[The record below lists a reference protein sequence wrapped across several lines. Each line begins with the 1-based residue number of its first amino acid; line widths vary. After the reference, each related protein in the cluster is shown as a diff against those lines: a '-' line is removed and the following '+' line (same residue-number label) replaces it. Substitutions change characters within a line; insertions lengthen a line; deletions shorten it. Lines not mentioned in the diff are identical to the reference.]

1 MSVVCFYKLNG
12 QLYCLGAESGTGEV
26 KVVPYGILENKEILA
41 AYISAHSGVIPH
53 FRIQVSH
60 SCTVKCE
67 VFTGQ

>member
-1 MSVVCFYKLNG
+1 MNLVCFYKLNG

-26 KVVPYGILENKEILA
+26 KVVPYGILQNNGILA
-41 AYISAHSGVIPH
+41 PYISAHSGVIPH
-53 FRIQVSH
+53 FGIQVSY